1 MNNLNSI
8 NIIIFFLTSFVLL
21 SCNKE
26 IVNENSNGNAMI
38 AISISSSEDV
48 DDESISSKMDQKASS
63 RISSNIKGKL
73 PFSDYTQIEYSFN
86 EESKQLR
93 SKVQDISGELK
104 AVINRKPLG
113 GNILYKVLV
122 YDQNGDFVTERNYN
136 YGSESTVNP
145 LLLDSDKIYTFL
157 SFSLNSSSILPNI
170 LEKEKLST
178 VKLSNVSEDLMTFR
192 KTMKLTFGTN
202 LLSIILKHRYNRI
215 ITQLT
220 ADPST
225 VGTFNKI
232 SNASIRPAFDNAT
245 YSFANDTF
253 QYGTQKQNGCP
264 VIFASNQL
272 GTRNVI
278 SNPTL
283 VISPLNINGSINFGT
298 ISIDDE
304 TKTNFS
310 IPNVKLT
317 PGVSYTLKLNF
328 RTCTEN
334 VGSVQGMNWNYQEA
348 FIGKSS
354 GIWKDGVFYYRGQT
368 ISKTIIAPGA
378 DYGFVFDIT
387 DLDNAFNMELNG
399 VRLAASEI
407 QFERGASSAQ
417 NIRFKDK
424 SLYQGINSEGG
435 NNIAAIYNM
444 KGTVAKPLVKVVI
457 GKNGEVTLYGSKISG
472 GPLYE
477 LELFNG
483 NYFNTFKWNT
493 ASQGNNVIK
502 VTQLVDGRTIL
513 IGNGSGKKKIPC
525 S

>member
-1 MNNLNSI
+1 MNNFNSI

-48 DDESISSKMDQKASS
+48 DDESSSSKMNQKASS
-63 RISSNIKGKL
+63 LISSNINGNL
-73 PFSDYTQIEYSFN
+73 PFSDYTQIEYSFK
-86 EESKQLR
+86 EDSKQLR
-93 SKVQDISGELK
+93 SKVQDISGESK

-145 LLLDSDKIYTFL
+145 LLLDSDKTYTFL
-157 SFSLNSSSILPNI
+157 SFSSNSSSILPNI

-178 VKLSNVSEDLMTFR
+178 VKLSNVSEDLMTFS

-202 LLSIILKHRYNRI
+202 LLSIVLKHRYNRI

-225 VGTFNKI
+225 VGTFNNI
-232 SNASIRPAFDNAT
+232 SNASIRPAYDNAT

-264 VIFASNQL
+264 VIFATDQF

-283 VISPLNINGSINFGT
+283 VISPLNLNGSINFGT

-348 FIGKSS
+348 FIGTSS
-354 GIWKDGVFYYRGQT
+354 GIWKDGIFYYRGQT

-407 QFERGASSAQ
+407 QFEKGASSAQ

-444 KGTVAKPLVKVVI
+444 KGTVANPLVKVVI

-513 IGNGSGKKKIPC
+513 IGNGSGKKKIAC